1 MNKEEHVSYIDDYM
15 KWVGENQTSGWKYP
29 GYKPVTSETIAL
41 SPEKVKKIGAG
52 EEPLPQISTEAREK
66 AVKAALDNRNETLAK
81 ENKHSLFVLNED
93 IGPVAFY
100 LESKSGLS
108 PLEMGS
114 LVGKAITSPDDS
126 GDAVTQ
132 SMDLAMSKAKLNS
145 LVDKFI
151 PAEYRQEAAAKVDS
165 YIQKKTAESDNIR
178 TSLNQAALAAARQ
191 AGDAEGINNA
201 QHQLDLLSSGLH
213 PSQTQRREMLDL
225 ASSSDSSDWFSGF
238 HATVSQGSS
247 ASSPYY
253 SIELEHISKLQTQW
267 DTFMAE
273 VSRQAS
279 AQ

>member
-1 MNKEEHVSYIDDYM
+1 
-15 KWVGENQTSGWKYP
+15 
-29 GYKPVTSETIAL
+29 
-41 SPEKVKKIGAG
+41 
-52 EEPLPQISTEAREK
+52 
-66 AVKAALDNRNETLAK
+66 
-81 ENKHSLFVLNED
+81 
-93 IGPVAFY
+93 
-100 LESKSGLS
+100 
-108 PLEMGS
+108 MGS

>member
-1 MNKEEHVSYIDDYM
+1 MSYIDDYM

-41 SPEKVKKIGAG
+41 SPEKVKKIEAG
-52 EEPLPQISTEAREK
+52 EQPLPQISTEAREK
-66 AVKAALDNRNETLAK
+66 AVKAALDNHNETLAK

-132 SMDLAMSKAKLNS
+132 SMDLVMSKAKLNS

-165 YIQKKTAESDNIR
+165 YIQKKTAESDNIL

-225 ASSSDSSDWFSGF
+225 TSSSDSSDWFSGF
-238 HATVSQGSS
+238 HAMVSQGSS

>member
-1 MNKEEHVSYIDDYM
+1 M
-15 KWVGENQTSGWKYP
+15 
-29 GYKPVTSETIAL
+29 
-41 SPEKVKKIGAG
+41 SPEKVKKIEAG
-52 EEPLPQISTEAREK
+52 KELLPQISTEGREK

-114 LVGKAITSPDDS
+114 LVGKATTSPDDS

-132 SMDLAMSKAKLNS
+132 SMDLAMSKAKPNS

-165 YIQKKTAESDNIR
+165 YIQKKTAESDNLL
-178 TSLNQAALAAARQ
+178 TALSQASLSAARQ
-191 AGDAEGINNA
+191 ADDAEGITTS
-201 QHQLDLLSSGLH
+201 QHQLDMLTSESH
-213 PSQTQRREMLDL
+213 PSQTQRREMFALV
-225 ASSSDSSDWFSGF
+225 SSSGNSGDWFSGF
-238 HATVSQGSS
+238 HAMVSQSSS

-267 DTFMAE
+267 DSFMAE

-279 AQ
+279 AD